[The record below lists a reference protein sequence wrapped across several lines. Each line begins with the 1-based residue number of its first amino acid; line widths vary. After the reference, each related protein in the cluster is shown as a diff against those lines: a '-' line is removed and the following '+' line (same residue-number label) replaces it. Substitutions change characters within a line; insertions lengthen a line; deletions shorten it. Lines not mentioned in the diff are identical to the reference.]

1 MKILRNISILAA
13 AAGLFCG
20 CQELEMVRTYA
31 PEDVVAPALR
41 SIMQGETAVDEI
53 TVTSENMGELVTFT
67 WDAADFGVKTQI
79 NYAVEAAYGAD
90 TVVVLTGLTSTSA
103 QTTLEVLNAPLALAS
118 EDGGLGIP
126 VDSPTEVNF
135 LVSATIGDT
144 FGKYYSEGVPVTM
157 TVTQAERTYPM
168 VYVLGGFSDWE
179 NGQIQKL
186 FSFSNDEINYVG
198 IIGFDGKAANG
209 FKIRGTETGWS
220 DDSNWGIDSSA
231 EAPEEEAASI
241 QLISSGG
248 SSDIKAYSKNFY
260 RFSFNRS
267 TLVLTNELSFDQ
279 LGVAGDLTGWADGAD
294 IVMNFDDEKQ
304 VFWADVEFP
313 AEGGFKL
320 RADGAWAIQ
329 WGAAAEGAAATEGL
343 LDGSANIKAPAGNYR
358 LYVNLNNPDEM
369 TWELNADDYGTG
381 GDEPEPGPEPE
392 YDWAVYGNTADSGSD
407 WVDTPMT
414 TRSSMFGV
422 VNVAIPA
429 GGEFLFRDAAQ
440 STYLGPLSSYTTD
453 GSAYTVMV
461 GEGFEVSTDKV
472 NARIADAGSYDF
484 WYVPAVDMAYVAATG
499 EKVGVVPDT
508 YGLVG
513 TVNDWG
519 NSGVGDLAMSEEGG
533 YYVTKGVKLTTDD
546 QIKIRF
552 NNEWN
557 DAENYGSQVAGIVDI
572 NTGVTLVNGSGA
584 QNMSV
589 SLEGTYDI
597 YFDKDNLLIYVMT
610 EGNVPETE

>member
-41 SIMQGETAVDEI
+41 SVMQGETAVEEI
-53 TVTSENMGELVTFT
+53 TVTSENMGETVTFT

-79 NYAVEAAYGAD
+79 NYSVVAAYNSD
-90 TVVVLTGLTSTSA
+90 TLAVMTGLSSTSA
-103 QTTLEVLNAPLALAS
+103 ELTYEALNTPLALAV
-118 EDGGLGIP
+118 EDGGLGVP
-126 VDSPTEVNF
+126 SGTPTEVQF
-135 LVSATIGDT
+135 MISATIGST
-144 FGKYYSEGVPVTM
+144 FGTYYSEGVPVTM

-168 VYVLGGFSDWE
+168 VYVIGDFCGWAD
-179 NGQIQKL
+179 GQTQEL
-186 FSFSNDEINYVG
+186 FSFSGDETTYSGV
-198 IIGFDGKAANG
+198 IGFGGKASSG
-209 FKIRGTETGWS
+209 FKIRGTATGWS
-220 DDSNWGIDSSA
+220 DDSNWGTDGNAPAPDA
-231 EAPEEEAASI
+231 EAKSI
-241 QLISSGG
+241 TLISSGG
-248 SSDIKAYSKNFY
+248 SGNISAYSKNFY

-267 TLVLTNELSFDQ
+267 TLVLTNELSFDALYLVGSAAGLTWDSSKPENQMTFDTERQ
-279 LGVAGDLTGWADGAD
+279 LFYIDYTLNEGDEIKVLTDNGTWFGGTADG
-294 IVMNFDDEKQ
+294 
-304 VFWADVEFP
+304 
-313 AEGGFKL
+313 
-320 RADGAWAIQ
+320 
-329 WGAAAEGAAATEGL
+329 GL
-343 LDGSANIKAPAGNYR
+343 NTQDNIKIPASGNYR
-358 LYVNLNNPDEM
+358 VYINLNNPDEM
-369 TWELNADDYGTG
+369 TWELNAADYGTG
-381 GDEPEPGPEPE
+381 GEEPEPEPGPE

-414 TRSSMFGV
+414 TKSSMFGV

-513 TVNDWG
+513 SVNDWG

-589 SLEGTYDI
+589 SLDGTYDI
-597 YFDKDNLLIYVMT
+597 YFDKDNLLVYIMT
-610 EGNVPETE
+610 EGSAPETE

>member
-41 SIMQGETAVDEI
+41 SIMQGETAVEEI
-53 TVTSENMGELVTFT
+53 TVTSENMGETVTFI

-90 TVVVLTGLTSTSA
+90 TIAVLTGLTSTSA
-103 QTTLEVLNAPLALAS
+103 QTTYEVLNAPLALAS

-144 FGKYYSEGVPVTM
+144 FGKYYSEGVPVTV
-157 TVTQAERTYPM
+157 TVTSAERTYPM
-168 VYVLGGFSDWE
+168 IYVIGDFCGWSHDTA
-179 NGQIQKL
+179 QHL
-186 FSFSNDEINYVG
+186 FSFSNDEINYTG

-209 FKIRGTETGWS
+209 FKVTGS
-220 DDSNWGIDSSA
+220 NNYDSATGNWGVGDGVVI
-231 EAPEEEAASI
+231 EPEAASATLTNDAMGNI
-241 QLISSGG
+241 T
-248 SSDIKAYSKNFY
+248 AYSKNFY

-267 TLVLTNELSFDQ
+267 TLVLTNELSFDA
-279 LGVAGDLTGWADGAD
+279 LYLVGSAAGLTWDSSKPENQ
-294 IVMNFDDEKQ
+294 MNFDTERQIFYIDYTLNEGDEIK
-304 VFWADVEFP
+304 VLTDNGTWF
-313 AEGGFKL
+313 GGT
-320 RADGAWAIQ
+320 ADG
-329 WGAAAEGAAATEGL
+329 GL
-343 LDGSANIKAPAGNYR
+343 NSQDNIKIPASGNYR
-358 LYVNLNNPDEM
+358 VYINLNNPDEM

-414 TRSSMFGV
+414 TKSSMFGV

-513 TVNDWG
+513 SVNDWG

-597 YFDKDNLLIYVMT
+597 YFDKDNLLVYIMT
-610 EGNVPETE
+610 EGRVPETE

>member
-1 MKILRNISILAA
+1 
-13 AAGLFCG
+13 
-20 CQELEMVRTYA
+20 
-31 PEDVVAPALR
+31 
-41 SIMQGETAVDEI
+41 
-53 TVTSENMGELVTFT
+53 
-67 WDAADFGVKTQI
+67 
-79 NYAVEAAYGAD
+79 
-90 TVVVLTGLTSTSA
+90 
-103 QTTLEVLNAPLALAS
+103 
-118 EDGGLGIP
+118 
-126 VDSPTEVNF
+126 
-135 LVSATIGDT
+135 
-144 FGKYYSEGVPVTM
+144 
-157 TVTQAERTYPM
+157 
-168 VYVLGGFSDWE
+168 
-179 NGQIQKL
+179 
-186 FSFSNDEINYVG
+186 
-198 IIGFDGKAANG
+198 
-209 FKIRGTETGWS
+209 
-220 DDSNWGIDSSA
+220 
-231 EAPEEEAASI
+231 
-241 QLISSGG
+241 
-248 SSDIKAYSKNFY
+248 
-260 RFSFNRS
+260 
-267 TLVLTNELSFDQ
+267 
-279 LGVAGDLTGWADGAD
+279 
-294 IVMNFDDEKQ
+294 
-304 VFWADVEFP
+304 
-313 AEGGFKL
+313 
-320 RADGAWAIQ
+320 
-329 WGAAAEGAAATEGL
+329 
-343 LDGSANIKAPAGNYR
+343 
-358 LYVNLNNPDEM
+358 M
-369 TWELNADDYGTG
+369 TWELNADDYDTG
-381 GDEPEPGPEPE
+381 GDEPEPEPEPE

-414 TRSSMFGV
+414 TKSSMFGV

-513 TVNDWG
+513 SVNDWG

-610 EGNVPETE
+610 EGRVPETE